1 MKPTSFD
8 GSPVGR
14 SVAAIEVKGLTKTY
28 PGGVTALDGLTFAVE
43 RGTIFGLLGPNGAGK
58 STTVRILTTLTRP
71 DTGDAVVA
79 GRDVVRDPDAVRRL
93 VGSVGQRAAVDPDA
107 TGLENLGLQARLYGL
122 GGVELR
128 RRSAEL
134 LERFALSEAGD
145 RIVRTYSGGMQRK
158 LHVAMGLVHRPE
170 VLFLDEPTTGL
181 DPEAR
186 AELWVEIRRLVAED
200 GMTILLTT
208 HYLEEA
214 DRLAGQLAIVDRGR
228 VVAAGTPDA
237 LKAELRGDSIVVE
250 LDLAEGDDRAGGALL
265 RVSALSGIGEPTL
278 EGRSLRARVAH
289 GASAVPAVLAALE
302 SSGVG
307 VVSVAVSRPSLDDVY
322 LRHTGRTFRSNAEE
336 IAA

>member
-1 MKPTSFD
+1 MKLEPVD
-8 GSPVGR
+8 GSSVGR
-14 SVAAIEVKGLTKTY
+14 SDAAIDVEGLTKTY
-28 PGGVTALDGLTFAVE
+28 PGGVTALDGLTFPSSAARSSGCSAPTV
-43 RGTIFGLLGPNGAGK
+43 LGK

-71 DTGDAVVA
+71 DAGKAVVA

-107 TGLENLGLQARLYGL
+107 TGVENLDLQARLYGL
-122 GGVELR
+122 GGADLR

-134 LERFALSEAGD
+134 LERFALSDASD

-186 AELWVEIRRLVAED
+186 AELWAEIGRLVAED

-214 DRLAGQLAIVDRGR
+214 DRLADRLAIVDRGR

-237 LKAELRGDSIVVE
+237 LKAELRGDSVVVE

-265 RVSALSGIGEPTL
+265 RVSALTGIGEPTL
-278 EGRSLRARVAH
+278 DGRSLRARVAH

-302 SSGVG
+302 SSG
-307 VVSVAVSRPSLDDVY
+307 R
-322 LRHTGRTFRSNAEE
+322 RGRLGGRIQA
-336 IAA
+336 IARRRLSAPHRAHLPLER